1 MSGALG
7 GRLAR
12 RLEERDDV
20 EAIFGVDIADPGVA
34 LQRTEF
40 VHADTRQSFL
50 TKLVRQLELD
60 TVVHCAVLAN
70 SRAGGRAVHETNV
83 IGTMNLLA
91 ACSGAD
97 SPVERLVVRSSVAI
111 YDSQPSDPSY
121 LTEERTGSRT
131 PGAALARDLG
141 ELEQLTAE
149 FGLRQRKATVT
160 VLRLGFQLG
169 AGKRT
174 PLADYLSLPRVPTFL
189 GYDPRIQL
197 LHPADAVEAV
207 YRAAVADHAGTY
219 NVAAHGVLLLSQAI
233 GLTGHA
239 RLPVL
244 PWLGPGL
251 GRLQLQAMA
260 GVQLPDEIVSFLVN
274 GCVVDLRRLEG
285 EFGWVPGHD
294 TREVIMDFM
303 KGRRTPDLE
312 AVPVPEERELQ
323 AYLRRRG
330 RRQVGARR

>member
-1 MSGALG
+1 M
-7 GRLAR
+7 
-12 RLEERDDV
+12 

-34 LQRTEF
+34 LERTEF

-50 TKLVRQLELD
+50 TKLIRQLELD

-70 SRAGGRAVHETNV
+70 SRAGARAVHETNV

-111 YDSQPSDPSY
+111 YDSQPFDPSY
-121 LTEERTGSRT
+121 LTEERAGST
-131 PGAALARDLG
+131 IPGSALARDLV
-141 ELEQLTAE
+141 ELEQLTTE
-149 FGLRQRKATVT
+149 FGLRQRKATVS
-160 VLRLGFQLG
+160 VLRLGFQLS

-174 PLADYLSLPRVPTFL
+174 PLSDYLSLPRVPTYL

-219 NVAAHGVLLLSQAI
+219 NVAGHGVLLLSQAI
-233 GLTGHA
+233 GLTGHT

-244 PWLGPGL
+244 PWLGPAL
-251 GRLQLQAMA
+251 GRLQMMAVA
-260 GVQLPDEIVSFLVN
+260 GVRLPEEMVSFLVN
-274 GCVVDLRRLEG
+274 GCVVDVNRLEK

-294 TREVIMDFM
+294 TREIILDFIRD
-303 KGRRTPDLE
+303 RRSPDRE

-330 RRQVGARR
+330 RRQAGARR